1 MQDCTVPEAPVR
13 QVLRLQRLPQEH
25 QADYQLV
32 VAEKDI
38 QDLLQVKKKKG
49 GGHLIDLEEICESE
63 FSKKN
68 SS

>member
-63 FSKKN
+63 FRKKN
-68 SS
+68 SP